1 MAWTIGTLTF
11 FLYLPVLLNGHEFIQ
26 LEDFRYVVSNP
37 VVQGGLSS
45 ESLAEVPTTIVANN
59 WHPVT
64 LLSHMLDV
72 QLFGMLPTGHHT
84 ASILLHA
91 ANAGLL
97 FYVLARMSGSVWPSA
112 LAAALFACHPLAVEP
127 VAWIASRKDVLST
140 LFWLLS
146 MWAYVAYVERPRVWK
161 YALMFLAL
169 TAGLLSKPML
179 VTLPFV
185 LLLLDYWPL
194 KRVPDEG
201 APSSEWRKTAGTLVR
216 EKLPLFALVWL
227 ASIVTLWV
235 QWSHG
240 SGGSTRWGT
249 RISNAVQTYYVY
261 LIEAVWPVGL
271 YLPHEHPD
279 QLRIEGGLIVAGI
292 IGLVSITAGCFWVR
306 RRWPFL
312 AVGWL
317 WYLGTLVPV
326 LGLVEF
332 GIESYPDRLAYVPL
346 IGIYIVVAWGLD
358 AVAAGSV
365 LARRAATAGASLVVV
380 ALAVATVVQLSHWQN
395 SITLFEHTVAISKT
409 NFTARALLGNGYF
422 LEKRYDDALEQF
434 DAAVES
440 APYFAQ
446 AYYNRGQVL
455 LARGSESQYDYNEA
469 EKSFDAALRLNFDKH
484 SSLIGLATAAL
495 KQQHPDDAE
504 KYAREALAIRSDSLP
519 AMVILGGVAVTRN
532 DGPAAVEWYRQ
543 ALDQRPNNPALLN
556 SLARIYATCEDDSVR
571 RGSTAIELAQRAN
584 GITQTKVPDMI
595 DTLAAAFAERGK
607 FSPEAEEAA
616 GWALQMAEQYPDPDE
631 AKQQNLVA
639 ALKEHL
645 DLFRLKQPLR
655 EPLNSREPITP

>member
-1 MAWTIGTLTF
+1 VAWTIGTLTF
-11 FLYLPVLLNGHEFIQ
+11 LLYLPVLLNGHEFIQ

-45 ESLAEVPTTIVANN
+45 ESLTAVPTTIVANN

-112 LAAALFACHPLAVEP
+112 LVAALFACHPLAVEP
-127 VAWIASRKDVLST
+127 VAWITSRKDVLST

-161 YALMFLAL
+161 YALLLVAL
-169 TAGLLSKPML
+169 VAGLLSKPML

-194 KRVPDEG
+194 KRVSDDG
-201 APSSEWRKTAGTLVR
+201 VSSPEWRKVTGMLVR

-240 SGGSTRWGT
+240 SGGSTGWGT
-249 RISNAVQTYYVY
+249 RISNAVQTYYIY
-261 LIEAVWPVGL
+261 LFEAVWPVGL
-271 YLPHEHPD
+271 YLPHPHPD
-279 QLRIEGGLIVAGI
+279 QMRISWGMALAGV
-292 IGLVSITAGCFWVR
+292 IGLALITVACWSLR

-332 GIESYPDRLAYVPL
+332 GLESYPDRLAYVPL
-346 IGIYIVVAWGLD
+346 IGIYLVVAWGLD

-395 SITLFEHTVAISKT
+395 SISLFEHTVAVSDK
-409 NFTARALLGNGYF
+409 NFVARALLGNGYF

-434 DAAVES
+434 DRAVES

-469 EKSFDAALRLNFDKH
+469 EKSFDSALRLNFDKH
-484 SSLIGLATAAL
+484 AALVGLATAAMR
-495 KQQHPDDAE
+495 QHHPDDAE
-504 KYAREALAIRSDSLP
+504 KYAREALSIKPDSLP
-519 AMVILGGVAVTRN
+519 AMVLLAGVAVMRN
-532 DGPAAVEWYRQ
+532 DSAVAAEWYRE
-543 ALDQRPNNPALLN
+543 ALKLRPNLPPLLN
-556 SLARIYATCEDDSVR
+556 SLARIYATSEDDAVR
-571 RGSTAIELAQRAN
+571 QGATAVDLAQRAN
-584 GITQTKVPDMI
+584 GFTEYKVPDMI
-595 DTLAAAFAERGK
+595 DTLAAAFAERGR
-607 FSPEAEEAA
+607 FAEAEEAA
-616 GWALQMAEQYPDPDE
+616 GWALQMAEGQPDPDE
-631 AKQQNLVA
+631 TKQQALVSS
-639 ALKEHL
+639 LKAHL

-655 EPLNSREPITP
+655 EPINSREPISP